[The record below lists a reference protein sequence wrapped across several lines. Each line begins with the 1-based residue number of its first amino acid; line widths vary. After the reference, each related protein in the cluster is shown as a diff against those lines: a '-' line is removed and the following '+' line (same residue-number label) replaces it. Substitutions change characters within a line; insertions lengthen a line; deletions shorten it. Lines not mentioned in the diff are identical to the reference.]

1 MGDCKFQ
8 DEAKAFAAA
17 LKTCRNK
24 FSECRK
30 YEDDAA
36 HTISACSKNSD
47 DLLKKVA
54 ALSANADKVKE
65 AQAVVKA
72 LASGRSGRR
81 SRRAAALT
89 SCTEVKTVAI
99 QLTAFVLEFPGA
111 PDILVY
117 SAKIIASSSVV
128 CTAAEKT
135 ALAEVDAAF
144 DEAVSYLDDAV
155 EAAHDELME
164 LTGTTPHADVVAAA
178 AATADS
184 ADSGDSTTP
193 APGDTTPP
201 ADGADDGQTL
211 PADGTTPAPGDTTP
225 PADGAD
231 DGSTPPDDGTS
242 PAPGDST
249 PAPGDTTPPADGA
262 DDGSTP
268 PD

>member
-1 MGDCKFQ
+1 MG
-8 DEAKAFAAA
+8 
-17 LKTCRNK
+17 
-24 FSECRK
+24 
-30 YEDDAA
+30 
-36 HTISACSKNSD
+36 SACSKNSD

-54 ALSANADKVKE
+54 ALSANKDKVKE

-72 LASGRSGRR
+72 LAASRR
-81 SRRAAALT
+81 SRSARAALT
-89 SCTEVKTVAI
+89 SCTEVKTVAV

-117 SAKIIASSSVV
+117 SAKIIASSCVV

-144 DEAVSYLDDAV
+144 DEAISYLDDAV

-164 LTGTTPHADVVAAA
+164 LTGTTPPPDVVAAA

-193 APGDTTPP
+193 APGDS
-201 ADGADDGQTL
+201 
-211 PADGTTPAPGDTTP
+211 PAPGDTTP

-231 DGSTPPDDGTS
+231 DGPTPPDDG
-242 PAPGDST
+242 ST
-249 PAPGDTTPPADGA
+249 PT

-268 PD
+268 PDDGSTPPTDGSTPPTDGSSTTTGSTTTPGSTTGSSTTGSSTTTGSTTTDGSTTTTA

>member
-1 MGDCKFQ
+1 MG
-8 DEAKAFAAA
+8 
-17 LKTCRNK
+17 
-24 FSECRK
+24 
-30 YEDDAA
+30 
-36 HTISACSKNSD
+36 SACSKNSD

-54 ALSANADKVKE
+54 ALSANKDKVKE

-72 LASGRSGRR
+72 LAASRR
-81 SRRAAALT
+81 SRSARAALT
-89 SCTEVKTVAI
+89 SCTEVKTVAV

-117 SAKIIASSSVV
+117 SAKIIASSTVV

-144 DEAVSYLDDAV
+144 DEAVSYLDEAV

-164 LTGTTPHADVVAAA
+164 LTGTTPPPDVVAAA

-184 ADSGDSTTP
+184 ADSGDSTTPAPGDSTP

-211 PADGTTPAPGDTTP
+211 PADGTTPAPGD
-225 PADGAD
+225 
-231 DGSTPPDDGTS
+231 STPP
-242 PAPGDST
+242 
-249 PAPGDTTPPADGA
+249 PGDTTPPADGA

-268 PD
+268 PDDGSTPPDDGSTPSDDGSTPPDDGSTPPDDGSTPPTDGS